1 MHSPFRIQQTL
12 FLNGTASQWKSLY
25 DTGAWVMCPPNIRM
39 VCPYLKLHHFWY
51 CSIATQCLRT
61 ISNCLLQEWKFF
73 FLKYF
78 WNPMEHFIIAN
89 HVVEHADVTFGV
101 KVPDIFYK
109 NWWRFWRW
117 ELQYFRLFLPL
128 FNSHYNEKT
137 LYFLLCSFLISW
149 GMFSFNF
156 SDEVFLEYRMSFPA
170 SNELFFRNKE
180 LSIIQIIWPN
190 CVLVTSVHAL

>member
-1 MHSPFRIQQTL
+1 
-12 FLNGTASQWKSLY
+12 
-25 DTGAWVMCPPNIRM
+25 MCPPNIRM

-51 CSIATQCLRT
+51 CSIATQCLKT

-73 FLKYF
+73 FFKCF

-101 KVPDIFYK
+101 KVPDLFYK

-149 GMFSFNF
+149 GCFPLTFQMKFSLNIGCLSLLPMNF
-156 SDEVFLEYRMSFPA
+156 SSETKNYQLFKLFDLIAFWSHQSMPFNWVSPSEHLSYFPFLTT
-170 SNELFFRNKE
+170 
-180 LSIIQIIWPN
+180 LSLHWP
-190 CVLVTSVHAL
+190 S